1 MVTSLLDWSKVIIQP
16 MKNGN
21 GKRTF
26 KLGLIVTHGIQ
37 MSKKLAPSPFL
48 EPSQHYEPP
57 IPRPSQSSKSQVTSH
72 EDGLTHEPEP
82 EVAPMQSTEE
92 PFAHPAT
99 PCSVII
105 INNTPIGSP
114 LEIPTAFSPHS
125 HDEAWQEFTD
135 LQLTLIIP

>member
-1 MVTSLLDWSKVIIQP
+1 M
-16 MKNGN
+16 
-21 GKRTF
+21 
-26 KLGLIVTHGIQ
+26 
-37 MSKKLAPSPFL
+37 APN
-48 EPSQHYEPP
+48 EPSQHYDPP

-105 INNTPIGSP
+105 INDTPIGSP
-114 LEIPTAFSPHS
+114 WRSQLPPPPIAMMRLGRNLPTC
-125 HDEAWQEFTD
+125 D
-135 LQLTLIIP
+135 